1 MSLKQINIIPET
13 NIFKLF
19 QKIIKLPDF
28 QYTQD
33 INVIEKDV
41 KVNSL
46 NSIYRIKVEWQDEN
60 QSSYEMWEVIEWK
73 VLKQIE

>member
-60 QSSYEMWEVIEWK
+60 QSSYEMWEVIE
-73 VLKQIE
+73 